1 MSSAKHFTE
10 VLIGGKVYTLSGFE
24 GEEYLQ
30 KVSSYL
36 NHKITECANSEGYR
50 KQSADTRNVL
60 LALNIADDYFKAKK
74 QGDSLENDI
83 ELKDK
88 EMYDLKHE
96 LISAQIKLENA
107 EKELAKMKEENNDLQ
122 MQIVRDE
129 EPQKMIIKAVIFDSL
144 FLYYDP
150 ERNRYHLCQTERSKS
165 LPRRDPIMHSRRR
178 SMQVR
183 TPCMQA
189 AAVLEPGRS
198 QTILRKKR

>member
-74 QGDSLENDI
+74 QGDSLESDI

-96 LISAQIKLENA
+96 LISVQIKL

-122 MQIVRDE
+122 MQIVKLE
-129 EPQKMIIKAVIFDSL
+129 TEMK
-144 FLYYDP
+144 
-150 ERNRYHLCQTERSKS
+150 NR
-165 LPRRDPIMHSRRR
+165 
-178 SMQVR
+178 
-183 TPCMQA
+183 
-189 AAVLEPGRS
+189 
-198 QTILRKKR
+198 RK